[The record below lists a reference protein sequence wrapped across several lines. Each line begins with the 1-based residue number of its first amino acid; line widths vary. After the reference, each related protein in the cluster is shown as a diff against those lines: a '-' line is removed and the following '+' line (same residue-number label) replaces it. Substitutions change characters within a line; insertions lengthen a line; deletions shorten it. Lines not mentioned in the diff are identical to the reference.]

1 MFRKLLNRKNIVI
14 GMFFVLII
22 FVFILATYLI
32 IINTEQ
38 SECEEIKNEYQSRLD
53 LAQDQYDSET
63 ADMQKQYETEI
74 ADIRSVTQAEMCSQY
89 SIHFCEKYKPL
100 GEGSEVM
107 GTYPYVEGMTDDV
120 LEDTINENLKKAF
133 LLDWLSK
140 KIQYCDCAFV
150 TVEYNSNDL
159 LSVSVCYKNLFDFFT
174 WFEIY
179 HTIDMRTGD
188 ILYLNDI
195 VEVDEEFVDLLF
207 TEGIIH
213 PANYPCPTDV
223 SSYDKGEILE
233 RLQICSETY
242 DDYHYR
248 KPTFYLGNQRLYFTA
263 IFSDIDIFYVE
274 LDDIEDK
281 LKIEKW

>member
-1 MFRKLLNRKNIVI
+1 MFRKLLNKKKLLI
-14 GMFFVLII
+14 GTFFAFII
-22 FVFILATYLI
+22 CVCILATYLVVTNI
-32 IINTEQ
+32 EQ
-38 SECEEIKNEYQSRLD
+38 AKCEEIRNEYQSRLD
-53 LAQDQYDSET
+53 IAQDQYDSET
-63 ADMQKQYETEI
+63 ADMQKQYETEM
-74 ADIRSVTQAEMCSQY
+74 ADIRSATKAEMCSQY
-89 SIHFCEKYKPL
+89 SIHFCEKFKPL
-100 GEGSEVM
+100 GDGTEVT
-107 GTYPYVEGMTDDV
+107 GTYPYVEGMTDGV

-133 LLDWLSK
+133 LLDWLPE

-159 LSVSVCYKNLFDFFT
+159 FSVSVCYKNLYDSFT
-174 WFEIY
+174 WFEIH

-188 ILYLNDI
+188 ILYLDDI

-223 SSYDKGEILE
+223 SSYDKGYMLK
-233 RLQICSETY
+233 RLQICSKTY
-242 DDYHYR
+242 DYIHYR
-248 KPTFYLGNQRLYFTA
+248 KPTFYLRNNRLYFTA